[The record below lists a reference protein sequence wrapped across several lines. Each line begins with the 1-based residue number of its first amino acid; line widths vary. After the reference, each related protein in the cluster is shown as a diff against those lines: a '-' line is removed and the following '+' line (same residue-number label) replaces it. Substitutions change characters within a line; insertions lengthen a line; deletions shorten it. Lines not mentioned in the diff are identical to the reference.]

1 MALSR
6 TDLMTNNYNCLSL
19 YSNYPNYYYRC
30 SGCDTNLTSNT
41 PANQYQRQKIIQN
54 TVRVPSSLY
63 TMNLGSLSAYQK
75 PENALYKVNWN
86 QMSDRALPSVQK
98 SNATGATYHSSS
110 TKSTITRLQPGAMS
124 PGGVGCDIKHNSYE
138 RYLNR
143 LKGKSF
149 LRRGTIP
156 YDFGFGLK
164 NYKFNRAFPI
174 YGGKTTKLNII
185 NGCNCPLTP
194 SNDNNEIQKSVY
206 LDSNVLLVNP
216 YKNSIYKHV
225 YNLYDTVY
233 FTYDNSLINGTIIEN
248 INNSNTEYLVEF
260 DHNNKTEVLT
270 LNYYD
275 IYSDNELKTYTGTG
289 TGVGDN
295 CNCVESC
302 GTDNNLSIKY
312 YNEDGV
318 LQECSLNYDNVT
330 GISSS

>member
-6 TDLMTNNYNCLSL
+6 TDLMVNNYNCLSL

-110 TKSTITRLQPGAMS
+110 TKNTITRLRPGAMS

-164 NYKFNRAFPI
+164 NYTFNRAFPI

-194 SNDNNEIQKSVY
+194 ANDNNEIQKSVY

-216 YKNSIYKHV
+216 YKNKIYKHF
-225 YNLYDTVY
+225 YNLYDKVY
-233 FTYDNSLINGTIIEN
+233 FIYDNSLINGTIIEN
-248 INNSNTEYLVEF
+248 INNSNSEYLVEF
-260 DHNNKTEVLT
+260 DHNKKKMELV

-275 IYSDNELKTYTGTG
+275 IYSDKEIKTDLGSG
-289 TGVGDN
+289 NN

-302 GTDNNLSIKY
+302 DNSNTLSVKF

-318 LQECSLNYDNVT
+318 VQECSLIYDDVT
-330 GISSS
+330 GINTV

>member
-1 MALSR
+1 MALSI
-6 TDLMTNNYNCLSL
+6 TDLMYNNYNCLSL

-110 TKSTITRLQPGAMS
+110 TKSTITRLRPGAMS

-156 YDFGFGLK
+156 YDFGLGLK

-206 LDSNVLLVNP
+206 LDSNVLLNDP
-216 YKNSIYKHV
+216 YKNSIRKHV

-233 FTYDNSLINGTIIEN
+233 FMYDNSLTSGAIIEN

-260 DHNNKTEVLT
+260 HHNKKTEVLT

-275 IYSDNELKTYTGTG
+275 IYSDNELKTDLA
-289 TGVGDN
+289 TGVADN

-302 GTDNNLSIKY
+302 GTDDVLSVKY

-318 LQECSLNYDNVT
+318 LQDCTLNYDNVI

>member
-1 MALSR
+1 MIFSR
-6 TDLMTNNYNCLSL
+6 NDLIINKYNCLSL
-19 YSNYPNYYYRC
+19 YDNYPKYYYRC
-30 SGCDTNLTSNT
+30 SSCDTNLTSNT

-75 PENALYKVNWN
+75 PETALYRVNWN
-86 QMSDRALPSVQK
+86 QMSDRAIPSVQK
-98 SNATGATYHSSS
+98 SNATGVTYHSSS

-124 PGGVGCDIKHNSYE
+124 PGGVGCDIKHNSYD

-143 LKGKSF
+143 LKGKSA

-164 NYKFNRAFPI
+164 NYTFNRAFPI
-174 YGGKTTKLNII
+174 YGGKTTKMNII

-194 SNDNNEIQKSVY
+194 SNDNDAIQKSVY
-206 LDSNVLLVNP
+206 LDSNVLLVDP
-216 YKNSIYKHV
+216 YKNSKYKHV
-225 YNLYDTVY
+225 YNLYDKVY
-233 FTYDNSLINGTIIEN
+233 FTHNESSLIDGTIVEINSHNNN
-248 INNSNTEYLVEF
+248 IEYLVEF
-260 DHNNKTEVLT
+260 DYNNEKKQLL

-275 IYSDNELKTYTGTG
+275 IYSDNEFYNN
-289 TGVGDN
+289 VAGDN

-302 GTDNNLSIKY
+302 TNDNKLSVKY

-318 LQECSLNYDNVT
+318 LKECSLHYDKVT
-330 GISSS
+330 GLSSV

>member
-6 TDLMTNNYNCLSL
+6 TDLMYNNYNCSSL
-19 YSNYPNYYYRC
+19 YGNYPKYYYRC

-86 QMSDRALPSVQK
+86 QMSDRALPSVQR
-98 SNATGATYHSSS
+98 SNATGARYHSSS
-110 TKSTITRLQPGAMS
+110 TRSTITRLQPGAMS
-124 PGGVGCDIKHNSYE
+124 PGGVGCDIKHNSYD

-143 LKGKSF
+143 LKGKSV
-149 LRRGTIP
+149 LRRGSIP

-164 NYKFNRAFPI
+164 NYTFNRAFPV

-206 LDSNVLLVNP
+206 LDTNVLLNDP
-216 YKNSIYKHV
+216 YKNSVYKYI
-225 YNLYDTVY
+225 YNLDDTVY
-233 FTYDNSLINGTIIEN
+233 FIYDNSSTSGTVIEN
-248 INNSNTEYLVEF
+248 INNKNTDYLVEF
-260 DHNNKTEVLT
+260 LYNNETKQVV

-275 IYSDNELKTYTGTG
+275 IFSDNENNSN
-289 TGVGDN
+289 N

-302 GTDNNLSIKY
+302 SNNNIASIKY
-312 YNEDGV
+312 YNEDGL
-318 LQECSLNYDNVT
+318 LQECSINYDNN
-330 GISSS
+330 

>member
-6 TDLMTNNYNCLSL
+6 TDLMTNDYNCLSL
-19 YSNYPNYYYRC
+19 YNNYPKYYYRC

-98 SNATGATYHSSS
+98 SNATGARYHSSS
-110 TKSTITRLQPGAMS
+110 TKSTITRLRPGAMS
-124 PGGVGCDIKHNSYE
+124 PGGVGCDIKHNSYD

-143 LKGKSF
+143 LKGKSV
-149 LRRGTIP
+149 LRRGSIP

-164 NYKFNRAFPI
+164 NYTFNRAFPV

-194 SNDNNEIQKSVY
+194 FNNNNNNNNNIEIQKIVY
-206 LDSNVLLVNP
+206 LDTNVFLNDP
-216 YKNSIYKHV
+216 YKNKEVKYL
-225 YNLYDTVY
+225 YNINESVY
-233 FTYDNSLINGTIIEN
+233 FMYDYSLINGTIIEN
-248 INNSNTEYLVEF
+248 INNKNTEYLVEF
-260 DHNNKTEVLT
+260 VYNNETKQVV

-275 IYSDNELKTYTGTG
+275 IFSENENIPNNPN
-289 TGVGDN
+289 N

-302 GTDNNLSIKY
+302 ANNNIASIKY
-312 YNEDGV
+312 YNEDG
-318 LQECSLNYDNVT
+318 LLKECNINNDNFI
-330 GISSS
+330 GINL

>member
-1 MALSR
+1 MVFSR
-6 TDLMTNNYNCLSL
+6 TDLITNNYNCSSL
-19 YSNYPNYYYRC
+19 YDNYSKHYYRC
-30 SGCDTNLTSNT
+30 SSCDTNLTSNT

-98 SNATGATYHSSS
+98 SNATGTTYHSSS
-110 TKSTITRLQPGAMS
+110 TKNTITRLQPGAMS
-124 PGGVGCDIKHNSYE
+124 PGGVGCDIKHNSYD

-143 LKGKSF
+143 LKGKSV

-164 NYKFNRAFPI
+164 NYVFNRAFPI

-194 SNDNNEIQKSVY
+194 SNDNDAIQKSVY
-206 LDSNVLLVNP
+206 LDTNVVLVDP

-225 YNLYDTVY
+225 YNLYDNVY
-233 FTYDNSLINGTIIEN
+233 FMYDSLLMNGTIIEN
-248 INNSNTEYLVEF
+248 IDDSNTEYLVEF
-260 DHNNKTEVLT
+260 HHNKEKKQMK

-275 IYSDNELKTYTGTG
+275 IYSDKEIKNDTGA
-289 TGVGDN
+289 GDN
-295 CNCVESC
+295 CKCLESC
-302 GTDNNLSIKY
+302 TNENAISVKY
-312 YNEDGV
+312 YNEDGL
-318 LQECSLNYDNVT
+318 LQECSLKYDNIT
-330 GISSS
+330 GLANI

>member
-6 TDLMTNNYNCLSL
+6 TDLMYNNYNCLSL

-110 TKSTITRLQPGAMS
+110 TKSTITRLRPGAMS

-156 YDFGFGLK
+156 YDFGLGLK

-206 LDSNVLLVNP
+206 LDSNVLLNDP
-216 YKNSIYKHV
+216 YKNSIRKHV

-233 FTYDNSLINGTIIEN
+233 FMYDNSLTSGAIIEN

-260 DHNNKTEVLT
+260 HHNKKTEVLT

-275 IYSDNELKTYTGTG
+275 IYSDNELKTDLT
-289 TGVGDN
+289 TGVADN

-302 GTDNNLSIKY
+302 GTDDVLSVKY

-318 LQECSLNYDNVT
+318 LQDCTLNYDNVI

>member
-19 YSNYPNYYYRC
+19 YNNYPKHYYRC

-86 QMSDRALPSVQK
+86 QMSDRAVPSVQR
-98 SNATGATYHSSS
+98 SNATGVTYHSSS

-124 PGGVGCDIKHNSYE
+124 PGGIGCDIKHNSYD

-143 LKGKSF
+143 LKGKSV
-149 LRRGTIP
+149 LRRGSIP

-164 NYKFNRAFPI
+164 NYTFNRAYPI

-194 SNDNNEIQKSVY
+194 SNDNNEIRQSDVQESVY
-206 LDSNVLLVNP
+206 LDATVLLIDP
-216 YKNSIYKHV
+216 YKNKEEKYFYKLHES
-225 YNLYDTVY
+225 VY
-233 FTYDNSLINGTIIEN
+233 FIHDNSLINGTIIEN
-248 INNSNTEYLVEF
+248 INNINTEYLVEF
-260 DHNNKTEVLT
+260 VYNNEKKQLV
-270 LNYYD
+270 LNYFD
-275 IYSDNELKTYTGTG
+275 LFSDNEHNKHS
-289 TGVGDN
+289 N
-295 CNCVESC
+295 NNRKCVESC
-302 GTDNNLSIKY
+302 TNDNKLSVKY
-312 YNEDGV
+312 YNEDGL
-318 LQECSLNYDNVT
+318 LQECAINYDAVN
-330 GISSS
+330 GINL

>member
-6 TDLMTNNYNCLSL
+6 TDLMYNNYNCLSL
-19 YSNYPNYYYRC
+19 YSDYPKYYYRC

-216 YKNSIYKHV
+216 YKNRIYKHV

-233 FTYDNSLINGTIIEN
+233 FMHDNSLINGTIIEN
-248 INNSNTEYLVEF
+248 IDNSNMEYLVEF
-260 DHNNKTEVLT
+260 YDNNKKKELV

-275 IYSDNELKTYTGTG
+275 IYSDRELKTDL
-289 TGVGDN
+289 GVGDN

-302 GTDNNLSIKY
+302 TTDNTLSVKY

-318 LQECSLNYDNVT
+318 VQECSLIYDNVT
-330 GISSS
+330 GISSNS

>member
-1 MALSR
+1 MSISR
-6 TDLMTNNYNCLSL
+6 TDLMINNYNCLSL
-19 YSNYPNYYYRC
+19 YSNYPKHYYRC

-63 TMNLGSLSAYQK
+63 TMNLGSLSTYQK

-110 TKSTITRLQPGAMS
+110 TKNTITRLQPGAMS
-124 PGGVGCDIKHNSYE
+124 PGGVGCDIKHNSYD

-143 LKGKSF
+143 LKGKSV

-156 YDFGFGLK
+156 YDFGFNLK
-164 NYKFNRAFPI
+164 NYTFNRAYPI
-174 YGGKTTKLNII
+174 YGGKTVKLNII

-194 SNDNNEIQKSVY
+194 SNDNDAIQKSVY
-206 LDSNVLLVNP
+206 LDTNVILNDP
-216 YKNSIYKHV
+216 YKNSTYKHV
-225 YNLYDTVY
+225 YNLYDNVY
-233 FTYDNSLINGTIIEN
+233 FMYDNLLINGTIIEN
-248 INNSNTEYLVEF
+248 INHSNTEYLVEF
-260 DHNNKTEVLT
+260 YDNKEKKQMK

-275 IYSDNELKTYTGTG
+275 IYSDKEIKNDAGA
-289 TGVGDN
+289 GDN
-295 CNCVESC
+295 CNCLESC
-302 GTDNNLSIKY
+302 TNDNTLSVKY

-318 LQECSLNYDNVT
+318 VQECSLKYDNVT
-330 GISSS
+330 GISSHS

>member
-6 TDLMTNNYNCLSL
+6 TDFMSNNYNCLSL
-19 YSNYPNYYYRC
+19 YGNYPKYYYRC

-63 TMNLGSLSAYQK
+63 TMNLASLSAYQK
-75 PENALYKVNWN
+75 PENALYRVNWN
-86 QMSDRALPSVQK
+86 QMSDRAVPSVQK
-98 SNATGATYHSSS
+98 SNATGTTYHSSS

-124 PGGVGCDIKHNSYE
+124 PGGVGCDIKHNSYD

-143 LKGKSF
+143 LKGKSA

-164 NYKFNRAFPI
+164 NYTFNRAFPI
-174 YGGKTTKLNII
+174 YGGKTTKMNII

-194 SNDNNEIQKSVY
+194 SNDNDAIQKSVY
-206 LDSNVLLVNP
+206 LDTNVILNDP
-216 YKNSIYKHV
+216 YKNSIYKQV
-225 YNLYDTVY
+225 YNLYDDVY
-233 FTYDNSLINGTIIEN
+233 FIYDNSLANGIIIDN

-260 DHNNKTEVLT
+260 YYHDEKKQMV

-275 IYSDNELKTYTGTG
+275 MYSDKEIKTGS
-289 TGVGDN
+289 DEN

-302 GTDNNLSIKY
+302 ENKNTLSFKY
-312 YNEDGV
+312 YNEDGL
-318 LQECSLNYDNVT
+318 LQECFINHDNVT
-330 GISSS
+330 GISIHS

>member
-6 TDLMTNNYNCLSL
+6 TDLMINNYNCLSL
-19 YSNYPNYYYRC
+19 YSNYPKHYYRC

-98 SNATGATYHSSS
+98 SNATGTTYHSSS
-110 TKSTITRLQPGAMS
+110 TKNTITRLQPGAMS

-164 NYKFNRAFPI
+164 NYTFNRAYPI

-185 NGCNCPLTP
+185 NGCNCPLTL
-194 SNDNNEIQKSVY
+194 SNDNNEIQQSVY
-206 LDSNVLLVNP
+206 LNTNVILNDP

-225 YNLYDTVY
+225 YSLYDIVY
-233 FTYDNSLINGTIIEN
+233 FMYDNSLKNGKIIEN
-248 INNSNTEYLVEF
+248 INNNNTEYLVEF
-260 DHNNKTEVLT
+260 HDNNEKKQLK

-275 IYSDNELKTYTGTG
+275 IYSDKEIKTDSGNNY
-289 TGVGDN
+289 
-295 CNCVESC
+295 NCVESC
-302 GTDNNLSIKY
+302 VNSNTLSVKY

-318 LQECSLNYDNVT
+318 LQECSINYDNVT
-330 GISSS
+330 GIKSL